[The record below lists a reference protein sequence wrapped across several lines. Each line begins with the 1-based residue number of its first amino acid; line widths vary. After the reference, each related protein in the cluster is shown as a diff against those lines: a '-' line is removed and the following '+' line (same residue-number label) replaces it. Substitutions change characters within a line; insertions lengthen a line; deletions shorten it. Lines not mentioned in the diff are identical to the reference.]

1 MTAQNVFAELEC
13 DQPAALL
20 LKAQLMVA
28 VLNHVELN
36 GWGAD
41 AISPARSALLQ
52 QHDFNSFSL
61 DEMVEIAAQFEIQVQ
76 IAKRP

>member
-1 MTAQNVFAELEC
+1 MTAQNVFADLKC

-28 VLNHVELN
+28 VLDHVKLN
-36 GWGAD
+36 GWGAN

-52 QHDFNSFSL
+52 QHDFNAFPL
-61 DEMVEIAAQFEIQVQ
+61 EEMVEIAAQLEIRLQ
-76 IAKRP
+76 IAQRP